1 MEEDAENEI
10 AQNQLVDD
18 IADEEEDEEDIVPE
32 NEGLMSSGSK

>member
-1 MEEDAENEI
+1 MEEPQDADNEI

-18 IADEEEDEEDIVPE
+18 DEEEEEDIVPE